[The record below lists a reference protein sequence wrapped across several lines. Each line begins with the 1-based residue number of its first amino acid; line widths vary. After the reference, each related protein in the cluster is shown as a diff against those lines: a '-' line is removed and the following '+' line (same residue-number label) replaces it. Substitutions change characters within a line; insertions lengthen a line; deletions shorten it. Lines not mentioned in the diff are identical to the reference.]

1 MGVGVV
7 CSTHTRFRHR
17 RLAGRARVRV
27 SSRALTSGHRLP
39 GTACAVVANAH
50 QTLAQGEEE
59 GVPSRRMPCFV
70 GVGGIITMRVGGF
83 RLQSPPRH

>member
-59 GVPSRRMPCFV
+59 GVPSRRK
-70 GVGGIITMRVGGF
+70 
-83 RLQSPPRH
+83 SKPPDTHKRSISDAVNVSEQT